1 VVERFPKSEKNKEIL
16 MSKQTLRYAILVLGL
31 ITGVI
36 HTVIL
41 PLLGFEWLLM
51 PLNGIGFIVLTG
63 LVFFDP
69 AFLSGQRKLIIYLFL
84 AYTLVTI
91 VGYFVVNST
100 YDPIGI
106 ITKVD
111 EVLLMI
117 ALWLYKDK

>member
-1 VVERFPKSEKNKEIL
+1 

-41 PLLGFEWLLM
+41 PFLGFEWLLM
-51 PLNGIGFIVLTG
+51 PLNGLGFFILTG
-63 LVFFDP
+63 FVFFDP
-69 AFLSGQRKLIIYLFL
+69 AFLSKQRKLIIYLFM

-91 VGYFVVNST
+91 AGFFVVNSAPFG
-100 YDPIGI
+100 PIGI
-106 ITKVD
+106 ITKLD
-111 EVLLMI
+111 EVLLII

>member
-1 VVERFPKSEKNKEIL
+1 

-36 HTVIL
+36 HTVVL
-41 PLLGFEWLLM
+41 PLLGYEWLLM
-51 PLNGIGFIVLTG
+51 PLNGLGFLVLTG

-69 AFLSGQRKLIIYLFL
+69 AFLSEQRKLVIYLFMV
-84 AYTLVTI
+84 YTLVTI
-91 VGYFVVNST
+91 VGYFVLNSSPL
-100 YDPIGI
+100 DPIGI

-111 EVLLMI
+111 EVLLII

>member
-1 VVERFPKSEKNKEIL
+1 

-36 HTVIL
+36 HLVIL

-51 PLNGIGFIVLTG
+51 PLNGLGYLVLTG
-63 LVFFDP
+63 IVFFEP
-69 AFLSGQRKLIIYLFL
+69 AFLAKWRKPILYLFML
-84 AYTLVTI
+84 YNLVTI
-91 VGYFVVNST
+91 VGYFYVNT
-100 YDPIGI
+100 VMFGPLKFKPLDV

-111 EVLLMI
+111 EVLLML